1 MREKLPKIAWL
12 VEYNPVAYIVETARY
27 MLLGEGTVST
37 FGILYTVSITILVLF
52 FGIIIFNRT
61 EKTFIDT
68 V

>member
-1 MREKLPKIAWL
+1 
-12 VEYNPVAYIVETARY
+12 
-27 MLLGEGTVST
+27 MLLGTGTFSW
-37 FGILYTVSITILVLF
+37 FGILYTIGVTLLVLF